1 MSGNHDTIRLRHS
14 SFSFLR
20 ICLYQARKKPRYSH
34 MENEMFS
41 KTASDDRE
49 DPRQISD
56 LEQVSAL
63 LPDLISPWSMISVDI
78 IPFSEGLSLGRSWP
92 LVDFDPD
99 SHIILYLLVWVVVTS
114 QGKEKKKKKPVE
126 VRSSKQGRVC
136 HPFWWKR
143 RFGRMCL
150 TLCWFR

>member
-1 MSGNHDTIRLRHS
+1 MARDHDIIRFRHI
-14 SFSFLR
+14 SFFFLR

-34 MENEMFS
+34 MENETFS

-78 IPFSEGLSLGRSWP
+78 IPFSEGLSLGRS
-92 LVDFDPD
+92 
-99 SHIILYLLVWVVVTS
+99 
-114 QGKEKKKKKPVE
+114 
-126 VRSSKQGRVC
+126 
-136 HPFWWKR
+136 
-143 RFGRMCL
+143 
-150 TLCWFR
+150 